1 MEDDARLSTT
11 DSILYE
17 SLGESLGLKDWC
29 KLLGLT
35 REDGDSEPKQQRQ
48 RPRKDRRKGG

>member
-1 MEDDARLSTT
+1 MQDDARLSTT

-29 KLLGLT
+29 RLLGLT
-35 REDGDSEPKQQRQ
+35 REESESERKRQPQRQ
-48 RPRKDRRKGG
+48 QKHRRKGG

>member
-1 MEDDARLSTT
+1 MQDDSRLNTT

-29 KLLGLT
+29 RLLGLT
-35 REDGDSEPKQQRQ
+35 REEGDTEPKRKPQ
-48 RPRKDRRKGG
+48 RPRMRGQKGG